1 MEAEILAAM
10 KRIKFI
16 ETEAR
21 KRLLEEQEKK
31 ESLKTPKP
39 MVKKS
44 KVSED
49 PEPPKRATA
58 PKTPRRATAPVAEAP
73 KKIEI
78 PKTSKSSSSVPETPK
93 ISKESE
99 KVKKQTI
106 PHSIKTLVWN
116 VHIGEKVAEAKCLCC
131 KVTSISIRH
140 FHCGHYISEKNGGD
154 LSVANL
160 RPICANCNLSMGAM
174 NMGDFIKKFG
184 LHK

>member
-10 KRIKFI
+10 KRIKFV
-16 ETEAR
+16 EAEAR
-21 KRLLEEQEKK
+21 RRLLEEEKK
-31 ESLKTPKP
+31 KTEAKVPKP

-44 KVSED
+44 SETK
-49 PEPPKRATA
+49 EVLISKA
-58 PKTPRRATAPVAEAP
+58 PKTPRKVTAIAEAP
-73 KKIEI
+73 KISKIETEA
-78 PKTSKSSSSVPETPK
+78 PKETKESKTPK
-93 ISKESE
+93 
-99 KVKKQTI
+99 KQAI

-140 FHCGHYISEKNGGD
+140 FHCGHYVSEKNGGD

-174 NMGDFIKKFG
+174 NMGEFIKKFG